1 MIKVTLRDEVKEFP
15 KGTTPADIAKE
26 ISMGLYRNLCACLI
40 NGQSADIRTPINEDC
55 ELELL
60 TFDSA
65 EGKHAFWHTASH
77 ILAQAVKNIFPTSKL
92 AIGPTVENGFYYDI
106 EFKTGIGEQEKG
118 QRDEAQHSCENRRL
132 DSVTLEKLVRK
143 PAG

>member
-1 MIKVTLRDEVKEFP
+1 MVKIKLRDDVKEFEN
-15 KGTTPADIAKE
+15 GITPADVCKE

-60 TFDSA
+60 TFDSE

-77 ILAQAVKNIFPTSKL
+77 ILAQAVKRLYPEAKL
-92 AIGPTVENGFYYDI
+92 AIGIFSHYVENATKRFRI
-106 EFKTGIGEQEKG
+106 
-118 QRDEAQHSCENRRL
+118 
-132 DSVTLEKLVRK
+132 LV
-143 PAG
+143 ATVNEVHLGYVVSG